1 MASRILGMGDVLT
14 LIEKAQTT
22 IDEKKTGEMMNKL
35 KESSFDMNDL
45 LEYMSQIK
53 KMGPL
58 KQIVNMIPG
67 VGGKIKDEDI
77 DDRQMV
83 RLEAMITSMTKAERE
98 NPKIINP
105 SRKRRIAT
113 GSGTKVEDVNRCLL
127 YTSFVDGILR
137 IGNRDLDALATM
149 VEKVQGIVK
158 DDVAITLTVSTDP
171 ENLPE
176 SLKAY
181 L

>member
-77 DDRQMV
+77 
-83 RLEAMITSMTKAERE
+83 
-98 NPKIINP
+98 
-105 SRKRRIAT
+105 
-113 GSGTKVEDVNRCLL
+113 CLL
-127 YTSFVDGILR
+127 YTSEG
-137 IGNRDLDALATM
+137 
-149 VEKVQGIVK
+149 
-158 DDVAITLTVSTDP
+158 
-171 ENLPE
+171 
-176 SLKAY
+176 
-181 L
+181 